1 MRWGVALASILASL
15 IAAAAAAQ
23 VPEGDPAEARRLF
36 ELGVGLIEDQQFAEA
51 AATLERSLAIRE
63 SAPVLYN
70 LGLAYRGTGQ
80 YRRGLEVFARFL
92 EVAGPRH
99 ADLRGSV
106 ATISGELQAALVNV
120 RFEVSGGA
128 TKVLVDD
135 AERWAADGVYE
146 LTLDPGRHTFQASRE
161 GYEPARREMDLGRGE
176 RVTVDLDA
184 SQSPLPAHLVVDAGR
199 PDAEIRLDGADVGRG
214 RFEREVS
221 PGRYEVRVSARG
233 YVAQTRTLELG
244 PGGRERLA
252 FSLAKV
258 PARAENPSLFSRW
271 WFWTAAAVV
280 ASGAAVGVVVLT
292 QEPDRD
298 PYYDGSLGYTVEA
311 ALP

>member
-1 MRWGVALASILASL
+1 MRPGAVACVLLAASV
-15 IAAAAAAQ
+15 ASAQ
-23 VPEGDPAEARRLF
+23 APEGDPVEARRLF
-36 ELGVGLIEDQQFAEA
+36 ELGVGLLEDQQFAEA

-63 SAPVLYN
+63 SPPVLYN

-99 ADLRGSV
+99 AQLRGSV
-106 ATISGELQAALVNV
+106 ETISAELTASLVHV
-120 RFEVSGGA
+120 TLQVTGGA
-128 TKVLVDD
+128 ARVVVDD
-135 AERWAADGVYE
+135 AERAGADGTIE
-146 LTLDPGRHTFQASRE
+146 LTLDPGRHSFEASRE

-176 RVTVDLDA
+176 RITVELDA
-184 SQSPLPAHLVVDAGR
+184 SQAPRPAHLVVDAGR

-221 PGRYEVRVSARG
+221 AGRYEVRVSARG
-233 YVAQTRTLELG
+233 YVAQTRTVELG

-258 PARAENPSLFSRW
+258 PPRAQDPSLFSRW

-292 QEPDRD
+292 QEPERE